1 MGGIIVDAY
10 GERKYQEVMQDTWG
24 HLAPEPGTK
33 YEGYLTFAHSDY
45 SSQGSI
51 IIEARFEGLDD
62 SPWFFQDLNDYI
74 ADKTKDEQQIENV
87 RVHVLLGRE
96 EKDLRQLLT
105 RRLER
110 VHAQH
115 LAEACT
121 RSADRFSTARDEA
134 WMTRCVCEIRDL
146 DAAA

>member
-74 ADKTKDEQQIENV
+74 ADKTKDEKGGAVFRFDGTYKRFKNGRCQFSGVLYKIPLLKR
-87 RVHVLLGRE
+87 RV
-96 EKDLRQLLT
+96 Q
-105 RRLER
+105 
-110 VHAQH
+110 
-115 LAEACT
+115 
-121 RSADRFSTARDEA
+121 
-134 WMTRCVCEIRDL
+134 
-146 DAAA
+146 